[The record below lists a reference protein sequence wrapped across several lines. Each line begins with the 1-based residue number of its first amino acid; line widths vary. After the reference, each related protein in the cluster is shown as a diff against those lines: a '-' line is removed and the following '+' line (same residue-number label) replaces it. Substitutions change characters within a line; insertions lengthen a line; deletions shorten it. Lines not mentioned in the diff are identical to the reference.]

1 MRKTAGMIGFIAG
14 IWGFVAGSVLMFTVS
29 IGFASDMA
37 AQLQV
42 AAPPPPSQNAPFSA
56 ATGLGIIGRWSGSL
70 EGDGRMEIDPAPT
83 GFKIILRV
91 SGPSGCIGFFESTG
105 PLSGD
110 TITLTKEKDGRVC
123 TIAIKFKA
131 WDIAEVSEN
140 NCSEYYGTAC
150 GFRGTLKR
158 ED

>member
-1 MRKTAGMIGFIAG
+1 
-14 IWGFVAGSVLMFTVS
+14 
-29 IGFASDMA
+29 
-37 AQLQV
+37 
-42 AAPPPPSQNAPFSA
+42 
-56 ATGLGIIGRWSGSL
+56 
-70 EGDGRMEIDPAPT
+70 MEIDPAPA

-110 TITLTKEKDGRVC
+110 KITLKKEKEGRVC
-123 TIAIKFKA
+123 TISVRFKA
-131 WDIAEVSEN
+131 WDIAEINEN
-140 NCSEYYGTAC
+140 NCSEYHGAAC